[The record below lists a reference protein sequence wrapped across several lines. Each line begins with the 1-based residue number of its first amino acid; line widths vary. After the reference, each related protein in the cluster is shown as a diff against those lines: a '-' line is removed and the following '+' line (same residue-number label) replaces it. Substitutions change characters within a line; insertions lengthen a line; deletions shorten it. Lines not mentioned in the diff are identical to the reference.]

1 MKKIILSLCV
11 LAICSSTLFAADQPV
26 NNPRAHET
34 FRKEFSGAQ
43 SVNWSLEGQFAKASF
58 ILGGNSAIAW
68 FDAEGALV
76 GSIRDLSY
84 NQLPLVVMT
93 ALEKRFPQSA
103 NLDIREIT
111 NEEGT
116 RYKLTVE
123 HNSKKLKVALYPDG
137 TIESV
142 QRVKKG

>member
-11 LAICSSTLFAADQPV
+11 LAISSAALFAADQPV
-26 NNPRAHET
+26 NNPKAHET

-58 ILGGNSAIAW
+58 VLGGNSAIAW
-68 FDAEGALV
+68 FDGEGALV
-76 GSIRDLSY
+76 GSMRDLSY

-93 ALEKRFPQSA
+93 SLEKRFPQAASI
-103 NLDIREIT
+103 DIREIT
-111 NEEGT
+111 NDDGT
-116 RYKLTVE
+116 RYKLTIE
-123 HNSKKLKVALYPDG
+123 HNAKKFKVALYPDG

>member
-11 LAICSSTLFAADQPV
+11 LAISSAALFAADQPV
-26 NNPRAHET
+26 NNPKAHET

-43 SVNWSLEGQFAKASF
+43 SVNWSLDGQFAKASF
-58 ILGGNSAIAW
+58 VLGGNSAIAW
-68 FDAEGALV
+68 FDTDGVLV

-93 ALEKRFPQSA
+93 SLEKRFPQA
-103 NLDIREIT
+103 TNIDIREIT
-111 NEEGT
+111 NDEGT
-116 RYKLTVE
+116 RYRLTIQ

-137 TIESV
+137 IIESV
-142 QRVKKG
+142 QRVKK